1 MTKLNFGF
9 LILLSLLFFSCGS
22 VKSTLKN
29 VDNTAVTPGIKNGH
43 YIITEYSTDG
53 KYGYD
58 KDYPINIGFIN
69 EQNGPKSIGYFFG
82 ALQGESKEKI
92 SYEKVDSCCPFPT
105 KRSVM
110 GGGILDI
117 YEVKFEGKSKSVLLY
132 INIYDKGKVLCPKGF
147 SIKN

>member
-1 MTKLNFGF
+1 MKKYFF
-9 LILLSLLFFSCGS
+9 SVFIAISLLFSSCGS
-22 VKSTLKN
+22 IKSTLQN
-29 VDNTAVTPGIKNGH
+29 VDNNAVSPAIKDGH
-43 YIITEYSTDG
+43 YVITEYSKDG

-58 KDYPINIGFIN
+58 KDYPINIGFAN
-69 EQNGPKSIGYFFG
+69 EKSGPKSVGYFFN
-82 ALQGESKEKI
+82 ALEGESHEKI
-92 SYEKVDSCCPFPT
+92 TYEKVDSCCPFPT

-147 SIKN
+147 LIKK

>member
-1 MTKLNFGF
+1 MKNIFYTFF
-9 LILLSLLFFSCGS
+9 IAILLLFSSCGS
-22 VKSTLKN
+22 IKSTLQN
-29 VDNTAVTPGIKNGH
+29 VDNDAVSPAIKNGH
-43 YIITEYSTDG
+43 YVITEYSKDA

-69 EQNGPKSIGYFFG
+69 EKNGPKSVAYFFT
-82 ALQGESKEKI
+82 ALVGESNEKI

-117 YEVKFEGKSKSVLLY
+117 YEVKFEGKNKKVLLY
-132 INIYDKGKVLCPKGF
+132 INIFDKGKVLCPKGF
-147 SIKN
+147 LIKK

>member
-1 MTKLNFGF
+1 MKNIFYTLFIP
-9 LILLSLLFFSCGS
+9 ILLLFSSCGS
-22 VKSTLKN
+22 IKSTLQN
-29 VDNTAVTPGIKNGH
+29 VDNNEVSPAIKDGH
-43 YIITEYSTDG
+43 YIITEYSKDG

-69 EQNGPKSIGYFFG
+69 EKNGPKNVGYFFA

-92 SYEKVDSCCPFPT
+92 TYEKVDSCCPFPT

-132 INIYDKGKVLCPKGF
+132 INIFDKGKVLCPKGF
-147 SIKN
+147 LIKD

>member
-1 MTKLNFGF
+1 MKKQFLPF
-9 LILLSLLFFSCGS
+9 LIAFSLLLSSCGS
-22 VKSTLKN
+22 IKSTLQN
-29 VDNTAVTPGIKNGH
+29 VDNNAVSPAIKDGH
-43 YIITEYSTDG
+43 YVITEYSKDG

-69 EQNGPKSIGYFFG
+69 EKNGPKSVGYFFA
-82 ALQGESKEKI
+82 ALQGELKEKI

-117 YEVKFEGKSKSVLLY
+117 YEVKFEGKNKSVLLY
-132 INIYDKGKVLCPKGF
+132 INIFDKGKVLCPKGF
-147 SIKN
+147 LIKN